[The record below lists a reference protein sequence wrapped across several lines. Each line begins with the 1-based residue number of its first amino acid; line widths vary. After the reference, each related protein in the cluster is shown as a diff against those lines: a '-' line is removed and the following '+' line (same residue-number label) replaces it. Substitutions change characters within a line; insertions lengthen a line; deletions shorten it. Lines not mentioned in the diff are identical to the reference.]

1 MIILVFITS
10 LLGLMALGMPVAFA
24 LIGCGLAM
32 MFFMGVTDAQIVI
45 QNMWDGANSFPLLAV
60 PFFMLAGEF
69 MNAGGMTRRIIV
81 MAMSW
86 VGHIRGGLG
95 YVAVVAAVI
104 MASLSGSAVADTA
117 ALASVLIPMMRKAG
131 YDVNRSCGLIACGG
145 IIAPVIPPSIGM
157 ILFGVTGGVSITKL
171 FIAGIVPGVMMGLAI
186 MLAWRWSIGRD
197 KVTAEPKRTTAERVV
212 ATRQAL
218 WALVLPVVIVGGLK
232 FGIFTPTE
240 AAVIAAVY
248 SLFVGLVV
256 YREIK
261 PQQLFHLFYRAAE
274 TTAVIMFL
282 VSAAGVSAWLITTA
296 NIPQQLADLVQPLM
310 GNKMLLTFALMIMV
324 LIVGTALD
332 FTPTVLIMTPV
343 LMPVLK
349 QAGIDPVY
357 FGVLFIMNNAIG
369 LVTPPV
375 GTVLNVVC
383 GVAKIPM
390 SGAIRGVMPFMIA
403 QTLVMLLL
411 VVFPQIVM
419 LPLQWMTR

>member
-197 KVTAEPKRTTAERVV
+197 KVTAEPKRSTAERVA

-310 GNKMLLTFALMIMV
+310 GNKMLLTFALMLMV

-390 SGAIRGVMPFMIA
+390 SGAIKGVMPFMIA